1 MKKMAAFLMAFTLA
15 CTSIPADLHTGA
27 AIETVYAAQAV
38 AISSEADLVAMQENP
53 DGNYYLAKD
62 ITINGNL
69 NLFPNYYD
77 YDTKVQHEECFT
89 GSLDGRGHKIKN
101 YTGIGLFDNAKNATF
116 KNIVMTNVDL
126 ETPEMRMAEGCAALV
141 LYAQKCSF
149 SNITVSG
156 KAKNSGAGIVYATE
170 ACNFTKCIS
179 KVDANIKERK
189 DISIN
194 SFAGI
199 ARGDNKST
207 FKNCK
212 NKGNIT
218 LTGKANAEAMFM
230 VFGIAGTVKKI
241 ENCVNSGDITI
252 KNTVDDGY
260 AGSDFEM
267 KACGLVEDSY
277 GQVKGCGNT
286 GKISVT
292 NKDGKMTRASITVS
306 GVIAEYRSSCSVK
319 QCYNKGTVSF
329 TGICSES
336 SPGYISGVGAGW
348 SMTEC
353 YNTGKIIVNTKDGVS
368 YVGGVTQYGTK
379 LKNCYNAG
387 TVSLTGKGY
396 AGGVAGKLSAGSC
409 NYNVGKVTAKGK
421 NAYAGEI
428 AGYVTMESSADNNYY
443 TGSGK
448 KSGGECTSWVP
459 YQSKAKKVSSITF
472 ANCPKLSSKYWTYS
486 GKHKRLV
493 LKNNKE
499 A

>member
-1 MKKMAAFLMAFTLA
+1 MKKMAAFLMAFTLV
-15 CTSIPADLHTGA
+15 CTSSPADLHTGA
-27 AIETVYAAQAV
+27 ATETVYAAQAV
-38 AISSEADLVAMQENP
+38 AISSEEDLVAMQENP

-156 KAKNSGAGIVYATE
+156 KAKS
-170 ACNFTKCIS
+170 
-179 KVDANIKERK
+179 
-189 DISIN
+189 
-194 SFAGI
+194 
-199 ARGDNKST
+199 RG
-207 FKNCK
+207 
-212 NKGNIT
+212 
-218 LTGKANAEAMFM
+218 
-230 VFGIAGTVKKI
+230 AGTVKKI

-306 GVIAEYRSSCSVK
+306 GVIAEYRRSCSVK

-336 SPGYISGVGAGW
+336 SPGYISGVGAGG

-428 AGYVTMESSADNNYY
+428 AGYVTMESSVDNNYY